1 MCVCAVTDER
11 PNLRVAERLLH
22 KAGVPKTGVVLLSSG
37 EEGIAHLGRL
47 PASVPPAE
55 AGQPPHTATVVLL
68 DINLGSMTGFD
79 VVRAVCAARGG
90 LPGPVIACTSYV
102 SLEDQAKFKAAGF
115 AGLLGKPFKLAD
127 LRRALAAAA
136 VHRPAEGA
144 FTVHISDT

>member
-1 MCVCAVTDER
+1 M
-11 PNLRVAERLLH
+11 
-22 KAGVPKTGVVLLSSG
+22 
-37 EEGIAHLGRL
+37 
-47 PASVPPAE
+47 
-55 AGQPPHTATVVLL
+55 VLL

-127 LRRALAAAA
+127 LRRALAAVTAA
-136 VHRPAEGA
+136 VAPQIGNLHSDSP
-144 FTVHISDT
+144 FSVHI